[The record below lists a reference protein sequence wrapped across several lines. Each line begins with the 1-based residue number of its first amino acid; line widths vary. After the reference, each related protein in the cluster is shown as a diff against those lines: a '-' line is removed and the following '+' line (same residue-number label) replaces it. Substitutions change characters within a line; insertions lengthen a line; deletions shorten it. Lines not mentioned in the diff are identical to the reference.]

1 MRCGWKNE
9 TTTTINGDLKMN
21 STGSLFT
28 QILSLF
34 QRSDFARHVKEL
46 KAERHAR
53 GFSCWEQFVAMLF
66 CQLAQARSLR
76 EISDG
81 LKSCEGRLKHLGLE
95 SEPKR
100 STLSYANA
108 HRPWEL
114 YQKLFYDL
122 LGQCQALSPKKKFRF
137 KNRLLTLD
145 STTVELCASMF
156 DWAHFRQTKGA
167 VKLHLLLDHE
177 GYLPVFAHV
186 SDGKTGDVKVA
197 QSLDFPKGSI
207 VAMDRGYTDYE
218 LFTRWTREGVFFVTR
233 LKSNADIQVVK
244 RHPVPEGSNVLR
256 DETVRLQ
263 AFVAGRPDLEDLR
276 CVTIWLEDKQQELV
290 LLTNNFTLAASTIAA
305 IYKERWQIEL
315 FFKLLKQQLKI
326 KTFVETSANA
336 VHIQI
341 WTALIAV
348 LVVRYL
354 QFRSAFP
361 WAVSN
366 LVALLRWNLFSYRN
380 LWEWLNRPFD
390 TPPNPGAQLELK
402 LDSTRAA
409 ASATSF

>member
-1 MRCGWKNE
+1 MAN
-9 TTTTINGDLKMN
+9 N
-21 STGSLFT
+21 GSLFT

-34 QRSDFARHVKEL
+34 QRSDFARHAREL

-53 GFSCWEQFVAMLF
+53 GFSCWSQFVAMLF

-95 SEPKR
+95 VEPKR

-114 YQKLFYDL
+114 YEKLFYDL
-122 LGQCQALSPKKKFRF
+122 LAQCQAISPQKKFRF
-137 KNRLLTLD
+137 KNRLLSMD

-156 DWAHFRQTKGA
+156 DWAHWRRTKGA
-167 VKLHLLLDHE
+167 VKLHLLLDHD
-177 GYLPVFAHV
+177 GYLPFFGHV
-186 SDGKTGDVKVA
+186 TDGKVGDVKVA
-197 QSLDFPKGSI
+197 QRLDFPKGSI
-207 VAMDRGYTDYE
+207 VALDRGYIDYR
-218 LFTRWTREGVFFVTR
+218 LFTRWSREGVFFVSR
-233 LKSNADIQVVK
+233 LKKNADIQVVE
-244 RHPVPEGSNVLR
+244 RYPVSKGNNVLK
-256 DETVRLQ
+256 DQKVRFQ
-263 AFVAGRPDLEDLR
+263 AFVAGRPDLDDLR
-276 CVTIWLEDKQQELV
+276 MVSVWLEDKQEQLV
-290 LLTNNFTLAASTIAA
+290 LLTNHFELAASTIAA

-326 KTFVETSANA
+326 KTFVGTTANA
-336 VHIQI
+336 VRIQI

-348 LVVRYL
+348 LIIRYL
-354 QFRSAFP
+354 QFRSAFK

-366 LVALLRWNLFSYRN
+366 LVALLRWNLFSYRD

-390 TPPNPGAQLELK
+390 TPPDPSLQLQLN
-402 LDSTRAA
+402 LDSTG
-409 ASATSF
+409 ASG

>member
-1 MRCGWKNE
+1 
-9 TTTTINGDLKMN
+9 MN
-21 STGSLFT
+21 STASLFT

-34 QRSDFARHVKEL
+34 QRSDFARHVQEL

-53 GFSCWEQFVAMLF
+53 GFSCWSQFVSMLF

-76 EISDG
+76 EITDG
-81 LKSCEGRLKHLGLE
+81 LKCCEGKLRHLGLDA
-95 SEPKR
+95 EPKR

-108 HRPWEL
+108 HRPWQLFER
-114 YQKLFYDL
+114 LFYDL
-122 LGQCQALSPKKKFRF
+122 LAQCQALSPQRKFRF

-145 STTVELCASMF
+145 STTVELSVSLF
-156 DWAHFRQTKGA
+156 DWAHWRHTKGA
-167 VKLHLLLDHE
+167 IKLHLLLDHQ

-186 SDGKTGDVKVA
+186 TEGKIGDVKVA
-197 QSLDFPKGSI
+197 QNLEFARGSM
-207 VAMDRGYTDYE
+207 VAMDRGYTDYH

-233 LKSNADIQVVK
+233 LKSNADIQVVE

-276 CVTIWLEDKQQELV
+276 CVTIWLEDKQQELE
-290 LLTNNFTLAASTIAA
+290 LLTNNFSLAASTIAA
-305 IYKERWQIEL
+305 IFKERWQIEL

-326 KTFVETSANA
+326 KTFVGTTANA
-336 VHIQI
+336 VRVQI
-341 WTALIAV
+341 WSALIAV

-354 QFRSAFP
+354 QFRSDFR

-366 LVALLRWNLFSYRN
+366 LVALLRWNLFSYRD

-390 TPPNPGAQLELK
+390 TPPLPAAQLELL
-402 LDSTRAA
+402 LDSSRPTG
-409 ASATSF
+409 

>member
-1 MRCGWKNE
+1 MRVKIE
-9 TTTTINGDLKMN
+9 TTTHHQRRSKMAN
-21 STGSLFT
+21 TASLFT

-53 GFSCWEQFVAMLF
+53 GFSSWSQFVAMLF

-76 EISDG
+76 EITDG
-81 LKSCEGRLKHLGLE
+81 LKCCEGKLKHLGLE

-108 HRPWEL
+108 HRPWQLFE
-114 YQKLFYDL
+114 KLFYDL
-122 LGQCQALSPKKKFRF
+122 LAQCQAISPRKKFRF

-145 STTVELCASMF
+145 STTIELCASMF
-156 DWAHFRQTKGA
+156 DWAHWRQTKGA
-167 VKLHLLLDHE
+167 VKLHLLLDHD
-177 GYLPVFAHV
+177 GCLPVFGHV
-186 SDGKTGDVKVA
+186 TEGKTADVKVA
-197 QSLDFPKGSI
+197 QNLDFPRGSI
-207 VAMDRGYTDYE
+207 VALDRGYVDYH
-218 LFTRWTREGVFFVTR
+218 LFTRWTRQGVYFVTR
-233 LKSNADIQVVK
+233 LKANADIQIIQ
-244 RHPVPEGSNVLR
+244 RHALPKGGAVLA

-276 CVTIWLEDKQQELV
+276 RITVWLEDKQEKLV
-290 LLTNNFTLAASTIAA
+290 LLTNNFHLAASTIAA
-305 IYKERWQIEL
+305 IYKQRWQIEL

-326 KTFVETSANA
+326 KTFVGTTAHA
-336 VHIQI
+336 VRIQI

-348 LVVRYL
+348 LVIRYL
-354 QFRSAFP
+354 QFRSNFR

-366 LVALLRWNLFSYRN
+366 LVALLRWNLFSYRD

-390 TPPNPGAQLELK
+390 TPPQAAAQLELK
-402 LDSTRAA
+402 LDSIV
-409 ASATSF
+409 ASA

>member
-1 MRCGWKNE
+1 MIR
-9 TTTTINGDLKMN
+9 
-21 STGSLFT
+21 TGSLFT

-34 QRSDFARHVKEL
+34 QRSDFARHVREL
-46 KAERHAR
+46 KAEHRSK
-53 GFSCWEQFVAMLF
+53 GFSSWDQFVAMLF

-95 SEPKR
+95 KEPKR

-114 YQKLFYDL
+114 FERLFRDL
-122 LGQCQALSPKKKFRF
+122 LAQCQAISPKRKFRF
-137 KNRLLTLD
+137 KNRLLSLD
-145 STTVELCASMF
+145 STTIELCASMF

-167 VKLHLLLDHE
+167 VKLHLLLDHD
-177 GYLPVFAHV
+177 GYLPVFGHV
-186 SDGKTGDVKVA
+186 TDGKAGDVKVA
-197 QSLDFPKGSI
+197 KTLDFPRGSI
-207 VAMDRGYTDYE
+207 VALDRGYTDYH

-233 LKSNADIQVVK
+233 LKANADWARVK
-244 RHPVPEGSNVLR
+244 SLEVPKGGKVLR
-256 DETVRLQ
+256 DEIIRLQ
-263 AFVAGRPDLEDLR
+263 PFVAGRPDLEDMR
-276 CVTIWLEDKQQELV
+276 RVVVWLEDKQEELV
-290 LLTNNFTLAASTIAA
+290 LLTNNFKLAASTIAA

-326 KTFVETSANA
+326 KTFVGTSANA
-336 VHIQI
+336 VRIQI

-354 QFRSAFP
+354 QFRSHFR

-380 LWEWLNRPFD
+380 LWDWLNRPFD
-390 TPPNPGAQLELK
+390 TPPETAGPVQLEL
-402 LDSTRAA
+402 DSIP
-409 ASATSF
+409 ATS